1 MGAIEDYT
9 ALIDAV
15 ESQRDWL
22 QGPIIPDYWGGE
34 TAKRFRADP
43 KRRMD
48 DNFGILAAFVRP
60 DDVFVDAGGGAGR
73 FSLPMALRCHQVIN
87 VDPSLGMGQEFDESA
102 ADAGIDNA
110 SFVLSDWLDV
120 DGVEGDVVHAAHV
133 TYFVRDITR
142 FVANLESAARRRVII
157 NLASVAGPMLNAKLF
172 KMVYE
177 EEQTLVPSY
186 AYLLPALWEMGILPD
201 VRFLPQGTTF
211 DGVPRPPEFPQ
222 TKEEAVEV
230 ALAGIWL
237 APQHRDRADRVVRE
251 NFDELFQQ
259 EPEGFVP
266 RWMPDVREV
275 LITWEPGKSE

>member
-222 TKEEAVEV
+222 TKDEAVEV

-275 LITWEPGKSE
+275 LITWEPGKSD

>member
-1 MGAIEDYT
+1 MCSSELDRT
-9 ALIDAV
+9 
-15 ESQRDWL
+15 
-22 QGPIIPDYWGGE
+22 
-34 TAKRFRADP
+34 KRFRADP
-43 KRRMD
+43 KRQMD
-48 DNFGILAAFVRP
+48 DNFEILAAFVRP

-275 LITWEPGKSE
+275 LITWEPGKSG

>member
-87 VDPSLGMGQEFDESA
+87 VDPSIGMGQEFDESA

-275 LITWEPGKSE
+275 LITWEPGKSD

>member
-275 LITWEPGKSE
+275 LITWEPGKPD

>member
-275 LITWEPGKSE
+275 LITWEPGKSD

>member
-60 DDVFVDAGGGAGR
+60 DDLFVDAGGGAGR

-275 LITWEPGKSE
+275 LITWEPGKSD

>member
-275 LITWEPGKSE
+275 LSTRERGKSD

>member
-102 ADAGIDNA
+102 AYAGIDNA

-275 LITWEPGKSE
+275 LITWEPGKSD